1 MRTLKTLK
9 PGQKGTKEL
18 LTRYGTSLLCVRY
31 RYDETTGE
39 RVKTVELIVRRY
51 SRDCARA
58 RPPVRQV
65 GSRIRVASGDPAAA
79 GTPAAPRV
87 ARSAGRTTVRK
98 VGLRIHFRE
107 ADLRRRV
114 KSAGGRW
121 DPERAGS
128 GSCGATRPSATAC
141 FIAWWRGRWMD
152 VDAGWLDLG
161 TSRVAKCGR
170 GVGG

>member
-51 SRDCARA
+51 SRDSTLA
-58 RPPVRQV
+58 RPPVRQLASWV
-65 GSRIRVASGDPAAA
+65 RHPGASGDPAAA

-87 ARSAGRTTVRK
+87 ARSACRTMART
-98 VGLRIHFRE
+98 VGLRIDFRE
-107 ADLRRRV
+107 TDLRRRV

-121 DPERAGS
+121 DPER
-128 GSCGATRPSATAC
+128 RL
-141 FIAWWRGRWMD
+141 
-152 VDAGWLDLG
+152 WLLRRDPAERYGVLH
-161 TSRVAKCGR
+161 RVVTG
-170 GVGG
+170 